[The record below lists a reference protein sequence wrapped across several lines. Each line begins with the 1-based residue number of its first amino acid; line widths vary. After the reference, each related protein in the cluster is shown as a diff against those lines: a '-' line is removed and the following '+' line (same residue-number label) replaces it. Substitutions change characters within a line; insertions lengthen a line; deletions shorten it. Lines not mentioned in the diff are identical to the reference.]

1 MRINFF
7 PPHSI
12 NHLTL
17 FSQPPPVS
25 NLMVDGYHFLTVV
38 NERHRLLTVM
48 IGTDLQG
55 FVSPHQDSDRSLL
68 FVF

>member
-1 MRINFF
+1 MRINSF

-17 FSQPPPVS
+17 FSQAPPVS
-25 NLMVDGYHFLTVV
+25 NLLVDGYHFLTVV
-38 NERHRLLTVM
+38 IERHRLLTVM